1 MSNFTSTNS
10 TNNSIYENS
19 LYFENSETVIYIM
32 ALIISSLCILGNGL
46 TIVVLVRRSPLLPQ
60 TTRILLSL
68 TAADLLVGITMAWD
82 FTYSRYLEDVC
93 CIFINFLTSQLSHT
107 AVVGSLSNTL
117 LVGVDRY
124 VAIFKPLTYNQILT
138 SSRITML
145 QIVVWTVPILY
156 TFTYYFWYSESHN
169 HDVPSLYIYII
180 NFGSY
185 CLVGIV
191 ICYMYVRIS
200 LIAKW
205 HSNRIRELPTVSK
218 EIQESGPSKQPNNKT
233 SNMLIYL
240 MVAYIVAWTPS
251 LLIFTVSLLA
261 DLSSRYTR
269 ILAEVSDYSVFIGYT
284 SSLWNILIYIYN
296 HKGMRKAY
304 LNTVCCK

>member
-1 MSNFTSTNS
+1 MSNFTSTDS
-10 TNNSIYENS
+10 TNSSIYENAA
-19 LYFENSETVIYIM
+19 YFEINKTVRFVM

-68 TAADLLVGITMAWD
+68 TAADLLVGITIAWD
-82 FTYSRYLEDVC
+82 VTYSRYLEHVC
-93 CIFINFLTSQLSHT
+93 YIFINFLTSQLTSL
-107 AVVGSLSNTL
+107 AVMCSVSNTL

-138 SSRITML
+138 PFKITML
-145 QIVVWTVPILY
+145 QIVAWVAPILY
-156 TFTYYFWYSESHN
+156 MFTDYFWYSESY
-169 HDVPSLYIYII
+169 DYVVPIVYKYIV

-185 CLVGIV
+185 VLVGIV
-191 ICYMYVRIS
+191 ICYIYVRIS

-205 HSNRIRELPTVSK
+205 HNNRIRELPTVSK
-218 EIQESGPSKQPNNKT
+218 EIQESVPSKQPNNKT

-240 MVAYIVAWTPS
+240 MVTYIVAWTPFI
-251 LLIFTVSLLA
+251 LIFTVVLLV
-261 DLSSRYTR
+261 DLSYRYTQ
-269 ILAEVSDYSVFIGYT
+269 ILAVVADYFVLLGFASSV
-284 SSLWNILIYIYN
+284 WNIFIYIHN

-304 LNTVCCK
+304 MNTVCCK